1 MALARA
7 GGKNHR
13 IKRIMFDVYEL
24 SWSYEVKYGGSR
36 ILWHRTMRR
45 DTDKKGA
52 ERVRIPEEWDE
63 CELGLPG
70 RGFSRDLERRKGN
83 NRGKR
88 VLIHRGFIG

>member
-52 ERVRIPEEWDE
+52 ERFAKKWGCPMPPE
-63 CELGLPG
+63 PTT
-70 RGFSRDLERRKGN
+70 
-83 NRGKR
+83 
-88 VLIHRGFIG
+88 